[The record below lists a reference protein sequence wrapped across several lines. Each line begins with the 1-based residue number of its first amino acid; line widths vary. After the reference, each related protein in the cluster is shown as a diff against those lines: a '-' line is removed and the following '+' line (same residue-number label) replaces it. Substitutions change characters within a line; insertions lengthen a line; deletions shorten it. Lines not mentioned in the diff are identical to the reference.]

1 MSSPVLNKEEYER
14 RKFFL
19 EELKRLTQDQYEEIF
34 RIIKRNDV
42 YYSENSNGIF
52 FDVSQISLDVFKQL
66 EQFIELSRVQS
77 KSEEDRTT
85 ELNVLR
91 NETKPK
97 IGT

>member
-1 MSSPVLNKEEYER
+1 MSSPVLNKEEYEQ
-14 RKFFL
+14 RKNFL
-19 EELKRLTQDQYEEIF
+19 EELKRLTRDQYEEIF

-52 FDVSQISLDVFKQL
+52 FDVSQLSADVFKQL
-66 EQFIELSRVQS
+66 EHYIELSRAQS
-77 KSEEDRTT
+77 KSEEDRTS

-91 NETKPK
+91 NETKTK

>member
-1 MSSPVLNKEEYER
+1 MSSPVLNKEEYEQ
-14 RKFFL
+14 RKNFL
-19 EELKRLTQDQYEEIF
+19 EELKRLTRDQYEEIF

-52 FDVSQISLDVFKQL
+52 FDVSQLSTDVFKQL
-66 EQFIELSRVQS
+66 EIYIELSRVQT
-77 KSEEDRTT
+77 KSEEDRTS

-91 NETKPK
+91 NETKSK

>member
-1 MSSPVLNKEEYER
+1 MSSPVLNKEEYEQ
-14 RKFFL
+14 RKNFL
-19 EELKRLTQDQYEEIF
+19 EELKRLTRDQYEEIF

-52 FDVSQISLDVFKQL
+52 FDVSQLSADVFKQL
-66 EQFIELSRVQS
+66 EIYIELSRVQT
-77 KSEEDRTT
+77 KSEEDRTS

-91 NETKPK
+91 NETRSK